1 MATSLVTPGNQI
13 PGIPRHQVKG
23 GIDYF
28 VTPALKLGTDVIWV
42 SSQWY
47 VGDDANQNVKLADY
61 WVANLHGSY
70 QFTKEVQIYGVI
82 NNLFNRKFAT
92 FGTYFDPQSI
102 VNVLPESADRPPHHH
117 AGAAALYLC
126 RDARKVVI
134 EPYLP
139 TAGETSTPRVPWRRE
154 ASALRE
160 GPVTNSGWWDA
171 ASAFA
176 NRGHTVAYVRG
187 KYAVG
192 RQPYHRGS
200 RVPTKYPESKA
211 HWNWVWK
218 PNPLLGRLVGSLY
231 SVLR

>member
-1 MATSLVTPGNQI
+1 MTPTRTSSLRIIGSQTCTGPI
-13 PGIPRHQVKG
+13 SSPRRCRFTG
-23 GIDYF
+23 
-28 VTPALKLGTDVIWV
+28 
-42 SSQWY
+42 SSTICSI
-47 VGDDANQNVKLADY
+47 G
-61 WVANLHGSY
+61 
-70 QFTKEVQIYGVI
+70 
-82 NNLFNRKFAT
+82 KFAT
-92 FGTYFDPQSI
+92 FGTYFDPRSI
-102 VNVLPESADRPPHHH
+102 VNVLPNPPTDPRTITP
-117 AGAAALYLC
+117 AQPLSIYVGMRAKL
-126 RDARKVVI
+126 VI

-192 RQPYHRGS
+192 RQPYHRGF